1 MSATKV
7 WRRFSASTASGRKST
22 AELEM
27 INIKLRKMAVDVLDW
42 NHEEVRFVLEGKLLY
57 TQPTDNNWKR
67 GRTIKLTPIFV
78 LLVTL
83 GKPNSK
89 YKTDPAEDELSF
101 PTKTGVREAT
111 LLLVKEKGGR
121 YTLIRVSSSF

>member
-1 MSATKV
+1 MSTTKV
-7 WRRFSASTASGRKST
+7 WRRFSTSTVSGRKST

-27 INIKLRKMAVDVLDW
+27 INIKLRKMAVDMLEW

-57 TQPTDNNWKR
+57 TQPTESNWKR
-67 GRTIKLTPIFV
+67 GRTIKLAPIFV

-89 YKTDPAEDELSF
+89 YKVDPNDDELTF
-101 PTKTGVREAT
+101 PTKTGIREAT
-111 LLLVKEKGGR
+111 LLLVKEKCGR
-121 YTLIRVSSSF
+121 YTLIRVSFMN

>member
-1 MSATKV
+1 
-7 WRRFSASTASGRKST
+7 
-22 AELEM
+22 
-27 INIKLRKMAVDVLDW
+27 MAVDILEW

-89 YKTDPAEDELSF
+89 YKTDPPEDELTF
-101 PTKTGVREAT
+101 PTKTGIREAT
-111 LLLVKEKGGR
+111 LLLVKEKCGR
-121 YTLIRVSSSF
+121 YTLIRVSIVLKH